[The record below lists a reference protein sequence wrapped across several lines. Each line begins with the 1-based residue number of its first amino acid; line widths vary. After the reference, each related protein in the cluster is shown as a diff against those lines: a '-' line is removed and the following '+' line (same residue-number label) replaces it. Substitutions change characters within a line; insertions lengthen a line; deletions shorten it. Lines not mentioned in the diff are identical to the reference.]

1 MNDYGNGELFLK
13 MLSFPFCIKPTI
25 FSGPGGDDSDSGGGA
40 QQASRA
46 VCRDQ
51 SEVTMTKERIM
62 IDSNDDDED
71 TKNDHLSGS
80 QAGPHGGRER
90 EHGAAQAA
98 GAEDPRAGVQVGAGE
113 DHQAEAGHT
122 SGQAEGGERHVD
134 ITWSYQLPTG
144 SSKKTHFQNH
154 HPSS

>member
-1 MNDYGNGELFLK
+1 M
-13 MLSFPFCIKPTI
+13 
-25 FSGPGGDDSDSGGGA
+25 
-40 QQASRA
+40 
-46 VCRDQ
+46 
-51 SEVTMTKERIM
+51 M

-90 EHGAAQAA
+90 EHGAAQEA

-122 SGQAEGGERHVD
+122 SGQAEGGERQVD
-134 ITWSYQLPTG
+134 ITRSYQLPMSRG
-144 SSKKTHFQNH
+144 KGM
-154 HPSS
+154 